1 VLPLSSDG
9 SRVRIA
15 AGARAL
21 EFVEELRDGRF
32 ERSVDADSVE
42 DALPEGVTLVVSTA
56 PHDDARIGGATL
68 APMRAV
74 GALVTRGRGEQ
85 SSALS
90 VLLAVEE
97 TSRSE
102 PTIEGVSDAPLSG
115 AMAFAGRAGRRGVLL
130 AEAPHIDGAP
140 LVVVMPPVDEHS
152 ASLAL
157 IIAVSRA
164 ESSGRD
170 AALHAQAV
178 ERCMRDVARER
189 DEAARRARVLSPE
202 EASVDGFVCAVQA
215 LEIAA
220 HHRSALAFLARSS
233 GAPLAEAVA
242 LGASEE
248 SLARFA
254 RTLIEHC
261 GGTAA
266 FVKVEPSFGWLLES
280 EAYRILAQWTLAD
293 EITPDL
299 SALLV
304 RRAGETARHADE
316 LERAIAWSHDATSL
330 EKYFI
335 AENLESLEESRP
347 ASRVRAFDWLAA
359 RGLAPKGY
367 DPLASESER
376 RAALSRAE
384 ELDATRAADEAS
396 AKEPR

>member
-1 VLPLSSDG
+1 
-9 SRVRIA
+9 
-15 AGARAL
+15 
-21 EFVEELRDGRF
+21 
-32 ERSVDADSVE
+32 
-42 DALPEGVTLVVSTA
+42 
-56 PHDDARIGGATL
+56 
-68 APMRAV
+68 
-74 GALVTRGRGEQ
+74 
-85 SSALS
+85 
-90 VLLAVEE
+90 
-97 TSRSE
+97 
-102 PTIEGVSDAPLSG
+102 
-115 AMAFAGRAGRRGVLL
+115 L